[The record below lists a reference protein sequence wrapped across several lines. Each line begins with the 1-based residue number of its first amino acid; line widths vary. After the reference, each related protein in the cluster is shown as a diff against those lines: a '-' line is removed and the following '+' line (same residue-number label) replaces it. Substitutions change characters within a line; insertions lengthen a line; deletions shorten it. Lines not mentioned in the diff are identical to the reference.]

1 MLPRYIDILG
11 RKWSTRSKRM
21 SNLGQ
26 CTFDDSL
33 IEYKPGLSQQE
44 KRDVILHEVMHAV
57 RFMQGHEYGED
68 VEENYVRSLATGLI
82 SVFDANPKLAEWLIN
97 KEK

>member
-1 MLPRYIDILG
+1 MLPRSIDILG

-21 SNLGQ
+21 HNLGQ
-26 CTFDDSL
+26 CVFDDSL
-33 IEYKPGLSQQE
+33 IEYKAGLKAQE
-44 KRDVILHEVMHAV
+44 KRDVVLHEIMHAV

-68 VEENYVRSLATGLI
+68 VEENYVRSIATGLI
-82 SVFDANPKLAEWLIN
+82 SVFDSNPKLAAWLLN